1 MEDQK
6 FSFKNLFLFIYNYVE
21 NLKTWAGLA
30 FTVVFY
36 VSFGRLLPVLFGK
49 SIDLGILPQNLV
61 LFRKL
66 CIGFLAI
73 GLLRALTGFF
83 LHYKI
88 RKESN
93 LIAYK
98 VRKHILEH
106 VLRLPIPYFDK
117 NPSGKI
123 LTRVANDTRSF
134 QTLLGDGIAGIFI
147 SLLELISILIT
158 LIISSPL
165 LSIIVFISF
174 PISLYIGLRLAQII
188 QKEFFEMKN
197 ILSNLNTYLADSLN
211 GFSVIKSYNYFNQ
224 KNKFFSGLA
233 QDYFER
239 QMKVSKIY
247 ALLWPQL
254 DLFQL
259 LTSVICFAA
268 GTVLVQNQHLDI
280 GTLVTF
286 TLLIQSF
293 FYPLR
298 YILESLNQ
306 VQNGLTS
313 GKRIENVLLEQL
325 EEDKGLKELKP
336 QFKPEISIAD
346 LNFAYSKGKKL
357 FENYNLDIK
366 LLSTT
371 ALTGRTGSGK
381 TTLVSL
387 LQKFYS
393 YEKGR
398 LTIDDIDILDLKNES
413 LRKNLCVV
421 RQEDFIFSGTL
432 AENIALT
439 EKNLIDI
446 EKAQTALN
454 FSGISKNLDFQVTTS
469 GGNLSPGE
477 RQLLSFA
484 RIFYLSPKILIFDEA
499 TSFIDEETE
508 ALIQDKA
515 KDLFKDKTVII
526 IAHKQTTIDMCD
538 QIVSL

>member
-1 MEDQK
+1 M
-6 FSFKNLFLFIYNYVE
+6 
-21 NLKTWAGLA
+21 
-30 FTVVFY
+30 
-36 VSFGRLLPVLFGK
+36 
-49 SIDLGILPQNLV
+49 
-61 LFRKL
+61 
-66 CIGFLAI
+66 
-73 GLLRALTGFF
+73 RALTGFY

-106 VLRLPIPYFDK
+106 VLSLKIPYFDK

-134 QTLLGDGIAGIFI
+134 QTLLGDGVVGIFI
-147 SLLELISILIT
+147 SVLELISILVT
-158 LIISSPL
+158 LIIASPL

-174 PISLYIGLRLAQII
+174 PLTLFIGLRLAKII
-188 QKEFFEMKN
+188 QKEFFDMKN
-197 ILSNLNTYLADSLN
+197 ILSDMNTFLADSLN
-211 GFSVIKSYNYFNQ
+211 GFSVIKSYNYFEEKNQ
-224 KNKFFSGLA
+224 DFKNMA
-233 QDYFER
+233 TDYFNR
-239 QMKVSKIY
+239 QMSISKIY

-259 LTSVICFAA
+259 LSSLTCFAV
-268 GTVLVQNQHLDI
+268 GTLLVQKDMLDI
-280 GTLVTF
+280 GSLVTF

-313 GKRIENVLLEQL
+313 GKRIENVLIEDTEENSGMKQL
-325 EEDKGLKELKP
+325 PVNFDP
-336 QFKPEISIAD
+336 TISIKNLKFSYAKDSPLIFKNFD
-346 LNFAYSKGKKL
+346 LNIEAMSVV
-357 FENYNLDIK
+357 
-366 LLSTT
+366 

-381 TTLVSL
+381 TSL
-387 LQKFYS
+387 ASILQKFYAYQDGS
-393 YEKGR
+393 IQIGG
-398 LTIDDIDILDLKNES
+398 LDVIDLENQN

-421 RQEDFIFSGTL
+421 RQEDFIFSGSL
-432 AENIALT
+432 SENIALT
-439 EKNLIDI
+439 KKESIDLK
-446 EKAQTALN
+446 KAQKALD
-454 FSGISKNLDFQVTTS
+454 FSGISKKLDFKVSTS

-484 RIFYLSPKILIFDEA
+484 RIFYLSPKVLIFDEA

-508 ALIQDKA
+508 AIIQKKA
-515 KDLFKDKTVII
+515 KDLFRNKTVII

-538 QIVSL
+538 RVISL